1 MPRLS
6 ILLSDE
12 NLDFLTNQL
21 KRMKMV
27 YHPFS
32 VCEQR
37 HVRRV
42 PLKPPAL
49 TQEEHDHLIQSLD
62 GLSCFEPV
70 DIYDVNIQSYDG
82 LLRSIHKCQVMDGM
96 GLSNS
101 PRQDEYS
108 VMLLDVSTFWMAF
121 RTLYSFTGLVPSLH
135 DVFLFLGPWHTYVYS
150 HVCVWPNFRS
160 SFLAAAWFKCF
171 PNQNLFF
178 RPRLL
183 VSSTFFTWLRVPT
196 YPNQIK
202 INARC
207 T

>member
-1 MPRLS
+1 
-6 ILLSDE
+6 
-12 NLDFLTNQL
+12 
-21 KRMKMV
+21 MV

-101 PRQDEYS
+101 PRQGEYS
-108 VMLLDVSTFWMAF
+108 VMF
-121 RTLYSFTGLVPSLH
+121 
-135 DVFLFLGPWHTYVYS
+135 
-150 HVCVWPNFRS
+150 
-160 SFLAAAWFKCF
+160 
-171 PNQNLFF
+171 
-178 RPRLL
+178 
-183 VSSTFFTWLRVPT
+183 
-196 YPNQIK
+196 
-202 INARC
+202 
-207 T
+207 